1 MSLNNNYAEA
11 VLFFSGKDI
20 VREMNFSEFEAV
32 LEGFVPLTEQARQ
45 TVHAVYLRI
54 GSSGCVNA
62 AVFFLIDFDAEGFSD
77 RRWNVPI
84 EQLADTSAE
93 GPDLGAGPIRLAC
106 RSQCAIAWHQQQLW
120 DPLMS
125 PQCNH
130 FVAIKRSIK
139 QNNLHLVLPEEVPTL
154 TAVKSGGAQHSISK
168 SPDDSKGDDDD
179 SYWRKRVAS
188 TIKEARLKMATLQ
201 EQARDELDKQKQTHT
216 KDVNALLSQID
227 TLKQQLKL
235 KQEENTQLHHAH
247 EGQEKKLQGLREYF
261 EHKLSNL
268 KTGDAAATNA
278 IRDHLE
284 TTHQAE
290 LEALQK
296 RHEEQLQMRDIEVMY
311 RDTQL
316 AGLQDEIQKLQND
329 KQELLASSGNNL
341 LDQIHKSGISFVSFQ
356 PGAGHMTIP
365 VDDVASFVEDSDSY
379 TASKCRVDVQ
389 LFRQWRDHYQ
399 NPSCSCETDRGL
411 CAKMVNR
418 VDRPSEFVP
427 GRSDRC
433 DEHQQ
438 TPSQIM
444 QVVS

>member
-32 LEGFVPLTEQARQ
+32 LEGFVPLAEQARQ
-45 TVHAVYLRI
+45 TVHAVYLRV
-54 GSSGCVNA
+54 GSSGSVNA

-130 FVAIKRSIK
+130 FAAIKKAIKR
-139 QNNLHLVLPEEVPTL
+139 NNLHLVLPEEVPTL
-154 TAVKSGGAQHSISK
+154 TAVKSSDEQQEASASQSATK
-168 SPDDSKGDDDD
+168 DSTDE

-201 EQARDELDKQKQTHT
+201 EQAREELGRQKQAHT
-216 KDVNALLSQID
+216 KDINALLTQVD
-227 TLKQQLKL
+227 ALKQELKQQESTNTLL
-235 KQEENTQLHHAH
+235 QEANA
-247 EGQEKKLQGLREYF
+247 GQEKKLQGLREYF

-268 KTGDAAATNA
+268 KTGDAAAANA
-278 IRDHLE
+278 IQDHLE
-284 TTHQAE
+284 STHQEE
-290 LEALQK
+290 LNAVRKQ
-296 RHEEQLQMRDIEVMY
+296 HEEQLQMRDIEVMY

-316 AGLQDEIQKLQND
+316 AGLQEEIQKLQHE

-341 LDQIHKSGISFVSFQ
+341 LEQIHKSGISFVSFQ

-365 VDDVASFVEDSDSY
+365 VDDIASFVEDTDSY
-379 TASKCRVDVQ
+379 TANKCRVDVQ

-399 NPSCSCETDRGL
+399 NPSCTCETDRGR
-411 CAKMVNR
+411 CGKMVNR
-418 VDRPSEFVP
+418 VDRPSEFMP

-433 DEHQQ
+433 SEHQE